1 MIEGGEPVATLL
13 DNNALADG
21 IFVGI
26 AVMLAIGAFTVMFNG
41 ALSQTRDK

>member
-1 MIEGGEPVATLL
+1 VADLL

-26 AVMLAIGAFTVMFNG
+26 AVTLLVGAFAVMFNG
-41 ALSQTRDK
+41 ALSRARNK